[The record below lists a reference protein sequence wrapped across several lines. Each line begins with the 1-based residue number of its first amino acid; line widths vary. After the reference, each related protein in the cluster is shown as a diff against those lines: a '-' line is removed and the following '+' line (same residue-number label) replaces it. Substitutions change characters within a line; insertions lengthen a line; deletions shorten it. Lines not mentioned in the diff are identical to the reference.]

1 MVPRRGHYDLKTI
14 RITIAIGMDGASRTL
29 RASDNLPAT
38 RSNVDAGH
46 SLVMSG
52 KLIQQGEAVSRAIV
66 KLDAGVASDS
76 KQASIGAE
84 GVVGDG
90 LMEQQI
96 DFGGRHDDDD

>member
-1 MVPRRGHYDLKTI
+1 MAPRRGHYDLKTI

-38 RSNVDAGH
+38 RGNVDAGH
-46 SLVMSG
+46 GLVVSG
-52 KLIQQGEAVSRAIV
+52 KLILQCEAVSRTVV
-66 KLDAGVASDS
+66 KLDAGVTSDS

-84 GVVGDG
+84 GVVGNG

-96 DFGGRHDDDD
+96 DFGGRHYDD